1 MKDQELN
8 LAIGQ
13 RLRSVRAARGFT
25 QSELAAHIGVAFQQ
39 IQKYENGTNRLS
51 VAVMLRLCDF
61 MKVDAGWFI
70 NGIETEAG
78 AGVEDEAAYLAR
90 EIERISDL
98 KIRRDLT
105 MLIHSWP
112 PPMWRTDPVSSRRTN
127 SNPFAYARRSPDG
140 ARLH

>member
-8 LAIGQ
+8 LAIGR

-51 VAVMLRLCDF
+51 VAVMLRLCGF
-61 MKVDAGWFI
+61 MKVDAGWFV

-78 AGVEDEAAYLAR
+78 AGIDDEATYLAE
-90 EIERISDL
+90 EIGRISDPKVRCNL
-98 KIRRDLT
+98 K
-105 MLIHSWP
+105 MLVHSLAA
-112 PPMWRTDPVSSRRTN
+112 TDMAN
-127 SNPFAYARRSPDG
+127 
-140 ARLH
+140 